1 MLRAVRDDKFSLY
14 TNHSSLIA
22 NWQRI
27 VRSISPGISVLRQ
40 EDSFLPRTD
49 YSPFKERRISFCLKV
64 QG

>member
-1 MLRAVRDDKFSLY
+1 MRDDKFSLY

-40 EDSFLPRTD
+40 EDFVPSAHRLLPPSRNAG
-49 YSPFKERRISFCLKV
+49 SRSA
-64 QG
+64 